1 MKLFFDENLSPALA
15 GHLSQQYPGS
25 SHVRD
30 VQLVGQTDNRIWDY
44 CKKHDFIIVSKDTD
58 FRERSFTEGFPP
70 KVIWLDVGNAGTT
83 KIAKL
88 LRQEHRRAARFA
100 TQPNTSLLIL
110 SMSGDAI

>member
-1 MKLFFDENLSPALA
+1 MKLFFDENLSSTLVQ
-15 GHLSQQYPGS
+15 HLSQQYPMS

-30 VQLVGQTDNRIWDY
+30 AQLVGRADNRIWDY
-44 CKKHDFIIVSKDTD
+44 CKEHDFIIVSKDTD

-70 KVIWLDVGNAGTT
+70 KVIWLDVGNAGTIT
-83 KIAKL
+83 IANL
-88 LRQEHRRAARFA
+88 LRQKHRRVVRFA